1 MTVTFYSVSDDAR
14 VLNKTLGDAVAT
26 LSAVEIFGECSIM
39 DPVLKLVYDA
49 DLLDANYCYI
59 SDWKRYY
66 YIENYDLSNGREMY
80 VRMHED
86 VLMSNAT
93 AIGELECT
101 IVRTAQNGKA
111 NLYLDDGKFKV
122 LNYPRIQTKKF
133 PNSLNK
139 TLSYV
144 LTIAGGE

>member
-26 LSAVEIFGECSIM
+26 LSTVEIFGECSIM

-86 VLMSNAT
+86 VLMSNKT
-93 AIGELECT
+93 AIGNLECT
-101 IVRTAQNGKA
+101 IVRTAKNGRA

-133 PNSLNK
+133 PNSLSK

>member
-1 MTVTFYSVSDDAR
+1 MTVTFYSVADDAR

-26 LSAVEIFGECSIM
+26 LSAVEIYGECSIM

-93 AIGELECT
+93 AIGDLECT

-111 NLYLDDGKFKV
+111 NLYLDDGKFKI

-133 PNSLNK
+133 PNSLSKSMN
-139 TLSYV
+139 YV
-144 LTIAGGE
+144 LTIAGGS

>member
-26 LSAVEIFGECSIM
+26 LSAVEIWGECSIM

-86 VLMSNAT
+86 VLMSNKT
-93 AIGELECT
+93 AIGNLECT
-101 IVRTAQNGKA
+101 IVRTAKNGKA

-144 LTIAGGE
+144 LTVAGGT

>member
-26 LSAVEIFGECSIM
+26 LSAVEIWGECSIM

-66 YIENYDLSNGREMY
+66 YIENYDVSNGREMY

-93 AIGELECT
+93 AIGELTCT
-101 IVRTAQNGKA
+101 IVRTAQNGIA
-111 NLYLDDGKFKV
+111 NLYLDDGKFKI

-133 PNSLNK
+133 PNALNK
-139 TLSYV
+139 NLHYV
-144 LTIAGGE
+144 LTVAGGS

>member
-14 VLNKTLGDAVAT
+14 VLNKTLGDAVVS
-26 LSAVEIFGECSIM
+26 LSTCEIWGECSIM
-39 DPVLKLVYDA
+39 DPVLKVVYNA
-49 DLLDANYCYI
+49 NLLGCNYCYI
-59 SDWKRYY
+59 SDWNRYY
-66 YIENYDLSNGREMY
+66 YIEGYDVSQGREMY
-80 VRMHED
+80 IRMHED
-86 VLMSNAT
+86 VLMSNKT
-93 AIGELECT
+93 AIKNLTCT
-101 IVRTAQNGKA
+101 IVRTAKNGKA

>member
-1 MTVTFYSVSDDAR
+1 MTVTFYSVSDDPR

-26 LSAVEIFGECSIM
+26 LSAVEIWGECSIM

-139 TLSYV
+139 ALAYV

>member
-49 DLLDANYCYI
+49 DLLDTNYCYI

-139 TLSYV
+139 TLAYV

>member
-1 MTVTFYSVSDDAR
+1 MTVIFYSVSDDTR

-139 TLSYV
+139 TLAYV

>member
-14 VLNKTLGDAVAT
+14 VLNKTLGDAVST
-26 LSAVEIFGECSIM
+26 LSSVEIYGECSIM

-66 YIENYDLSNGREMY
+66 YIENYDVSNGREMY
-80 VRMHED
+80 VRMRED
-86 VLMSNAT
+86 VLMSNKT
-93 AIGELECT
+93 AIGNLTCT

-139 TLSYV
+139 TLAYV